1 MRYYI
6 NNKIVEYGVF
16 QYYLIRSIKSQ
27 TDYSLNN
34 KEVHYI
40 YIDYFNDM
48 KNNGVIIS
56 FKDKLSYKIRR
67 Y

>member
-1 MRYYI
+1 MTYYI
-6 NNKIVEYGVF
+6 NDKKVKHSVF
-16 QYYLIRSIKSQ
+16 QYYLIRSIKCQ

-34 KEVHYI
+34 KEAHNV

>member
-1 MRYYI
+1 MEYYI
-6 NNKIVEYGVF
+6 NDKQVKLDIF
-16 QYYLIRSIKSQ
+16 QYYLIRSIKCQ

-56 FKDKLSYKIRR
+56 FKDKLSYKIRKD
-67 Y
+67 